1 MDKNNIER
9 MQMNAE
15 GFKAA
20 ANYLDQAISKN
31 GVFLGVYGPAYLSL
45 IHI

>member
-20 ANYLDQAISKN
+20 ANYLDQAISKMEF
-31 GVFLGVYGPAYLSL
+31 FLESMVL
-45 IHI
+45 HILQI